1 LKLSNALSI
10 VSCPAMPI
18 EPSDSPNV
26 AMEDLTKPAWKY
38 AS

>member
-1 LKLSNALSI
+1 
-10 VSCPAMPI
+10 MPI

-38 AS
+38 VSSGVEIA